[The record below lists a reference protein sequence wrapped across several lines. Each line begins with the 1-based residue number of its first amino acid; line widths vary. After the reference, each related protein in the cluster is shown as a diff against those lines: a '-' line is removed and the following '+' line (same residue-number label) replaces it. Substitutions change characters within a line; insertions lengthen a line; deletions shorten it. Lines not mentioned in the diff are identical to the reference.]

1 MIFKIRVSFEIF
13 ITSNQGI
20 APLQYVCRLRYL
32 LPVTKVYMTFKIRVS
47 LYIFITS
54 NQGIAPLK
62 YVSFE
67 IFITS
72 NQGIY
77 DL

>member
-1 MIFKIRVSFEIF
+1 
-13 ITSNQGI
+13 
-20 APLQYVCRLRYL
+20 
-32 LPVTKVYMTFKIRVS
+32 MTFKIRVS